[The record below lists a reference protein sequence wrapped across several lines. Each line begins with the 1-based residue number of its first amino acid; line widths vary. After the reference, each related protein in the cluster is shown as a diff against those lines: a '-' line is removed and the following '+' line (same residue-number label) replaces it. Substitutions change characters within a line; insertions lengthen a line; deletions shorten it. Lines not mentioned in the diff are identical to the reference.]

1 MVLAVSRR
9 RIKRGDQTYRDSS
22 ACALHVSSQEL
33 KGADG
38 ELNRTI
44 ATATGWLNHRAGFF
58 ALRDVF
64 LGEQIDWHRDYSSG
78 IVGPKKYS
86 VLINH
91 RDAKRLGDV
100 KYIWELN
107 RLHQLVFLALAA
119 TWTGKDAYKEEIR
132 NETAS
137 WYEQNPFMIGLN
149 WKSALEAGM
158 RLISWALVWFIMG
171 KADPKQTF
179 HNTFLELIY
188 QHQYFISKFF
198 SKYSSANNHLIGE
211 MAALYISTVCWPYY
225 RESSSWRAFAR
236 EKLIEENRRQVE
248 ADGVGKERATEYQL
262 FILEFFLLAGA
273 LGQAVGDPFPAE
285 YWERVRR
292 MAFFL
297 SAMADRN
304 GHLPLFGDGDSAQVV
319 PLSQSL
325 EDRLRSLTRLY
336 MIDRRADVG
345 GIEEDIKLRLLLWG
359 QRPDQ
364 IPLLSDAV
372 VHPELEVFP
381 DGGYYVLA
389 LSRGMDDEVI
399 VVFDAGP
406 IGLPPLYA
414 HGHADA
420 LSFWLSYGGQEF
432 LIDPGTFC
440 YYTED
445 VWRAYFRG
453 TAAHNTLRIDGVDQS
468 IPGGRFLWRDI
479 ARSHVE
485 QFENGSGVLRVT
497 GWHDGYQRLPD
508 PVMHRRELRLLKT
521 TRTLIVTDFLD
532 CKSSHAVEIFFH
544 FSERCEVHSIQPGSF
559 HVRNG
564 NRRIALHLDP
574 RAEATLYR
582 GSVEPIVGWVS
593 RTFGAKE
600 PSCSIAART
609 TIAGSTQFVSKINL
623 L

>member
-1 MVLAVSRR
+1 MVLAVSRG
-9 RIKRGDQTYRDSS
+9 RIKGGGQTNPDSS
-22 ACALHVSSQEL
+22 VCALSVASHDL

-38 ELNRTI
+38 ELTNTM
-44 ATATGWLNHRAGFF
+44 AAATGWLNHRAGFF

-78 IVGPKKYS
+78 IVGPQKYS
-86 VLINH
+86 ALINH

-132 NETAS
+132 SETAS
-137 WYEQNPFMIGLN
+137 WYEQNPFMIGIN

-171 KADPKQTF
+171 KANPKELF
-179 HNTFLELIY
+179 HDAFLESIY

-198 SKYSSANNHLIGE
+198 SKHSSANNHLIGE
-211 MAALYISTVCWPYY
+211 MAGLYISALCWPYY
-225 RESSSWRAFAR
+225 RESSSWQAFAR

-248 ADGVGKERATEYQL
+248 IDGVGKERATEYQL

-273 LGQAVGDPFPAE
+273 LGQAVGDPFPVD

-292 MAFFL
+292 MVFFL
-297 SAMADRN
+297 SAIADRN

-319 PLSQSL
+319 PLSQSF
-325 EDRLRSLTRLY
+325 EDRVRSLIRLY
-336 MIDRRADVG
+336 MIDRHAHAG
-345 GIEEDIKLRLLLWG
+345 GIEEDLKLRLLLWG
-359 QRPDQ
+359 QRSDQ
-364 IPLLSDAV
+364 MPSSSNAV
-372 VHPELEVFP
+372 AHPELETFP
-381 DGGYYVLA
+381 EGGYYVLA

-399 VVFDAGP
+399 VVFDAAP
-406 IGLPPLYA
+406 MGLRPLYA

-432 LIDPGTFC
+432 LIDPGTFS
-440 YYTED
+440 YYTEE

-468 IPGGRFLWRDI
+468 VPGGRFLWREI

-485 QFENGSGVLRVT
+485 QFENGNDALGVM
-497 GWHDGYQRLPD
+497 GSHDGYRRLPD
-508 PVMHRRELRLLKT
+508 PVIHRRELRLLKT
-521 TRTLIVTDFLD
+521 TRTLVVTDFLD
-532 CKSSHAVEIFFH
+532 CKSSHDVEMFFH
-544 FSERCEVHSIQPGSF
+544 FSEHCEVHSVAPSSF
-559 HVRNG
+559 HVQ
-564 NRRIALHLDP
+564 NRDRCIAIHLDP
-574 RAEATLYR
+574 GVEAMLYR
-582 GSVEPIVGWVS
+582 GSIEPIVGWVS

-600 PSCSIAART
+600 PSFSIVARA
-609 TIAGSTQFVSKINL
+609 TIRASTQFVSKINL